1 MPNRKKIKIGIIG
14 ATGYTGVE
22 LLRLLSAHPYAEVCA
37 VTSRSEAGVK
47 LADYFPACAAFTI
60 WCLRSRKMQS
70 WNSAIWCFS
79 PHPTALP

>member
-37 VTSRSEAGVK
+37 VTSRSEAGGETGR
-47 LADYFPACAAFTI
+47 LFPQPARY
-60 WCLRSRKMQS
+60 LR
-70 WNSAIWCFS
+70 FGV
-79 PHPTALP
+79 